1 MKTPKYHTLEE
12 ALQKLMRF
20 CTYRERCHKEVK
32 QKLYQL
38 QILPEYQDEIIVK
51 LISEDFLNDER
62 FAKTFAYDKFNL
74 QKWGRYRIRK
84 EHESQQISGYLI
96 DKALLQIDEEEY
108 LQTFK
113 NQLEKT
119 LQSISET
126 HPLKKKRKIVD
137 YLLRKGFES
146 PMVYDAVNNIDFK

>member
-12 ALQKLMRF
+12 ATQKLMRY

-38 QILPEYQDEIIVK
+38 QVQTEYQDEIIVK
-51 LISEDFLNDER
+51 LISEDFLNEER
-62 FAKTFAYDKFNL
+62 FANTFAYDKFHL

-84 EHESQQISGYLI
+84 ELEFRQVSEFLI
-96 DKALLQIDEEEY
+96 KKALLQIDEEEY

-113 NQLEKT
+113 NQLEKRLKT
-119 LQSISET
+119 VSET
-126 HPLKKKRKIVD
+126 HPLKKKRKVVD
-137 YLLRKGFES
+137 YLLRKGYES
-146 PMVYDAVNNIDFK
+146 NMVYDAINKIDFS